1 MELCPRCGTALPQG
15 SQTCPVCLV
24 AENAPEAGRV
34 EQQVISEGELLA
46 PSRSLLARRWERL
59 LERPERRRGL
69 RVALSLALVVAVLLL
84 SVGAWRAFVGSPWGA
99 RLRGMNEIVFVGAPI
114 NPLAGPQA
122 RHEQTACLTTI
133 TSSDQRTWNVGDPTN
148 CSSLIYV
155 RTSSGGTGTGE
166 LTTRGGLYLMRPDGS
181 GLHRLTNVPN
191 GAYFSPVWSPDGA
204 HIAAFVLYP
213 TPGFVAK
220 LIVMDADGSNAHLI
234 PAVSLLIGTFNSG
247 LTEVA
252 TPLTR
257 LISWSPDS
265 SRLVVPVGSG
275 QFALLNAD
283 GSNVRQFE
291 GTTPTWSPDG
301 RLLACYIEGQA
312 AASSSAQPA
321 TSPYS
326 DPLLRVEVVNTQT
339 FQTQQVATLTNL
351 SGGALA
357 WSPDGRFL
365 AYSTARLDDGQS
377 TPTGQVMLAR
387 ADGSD
392 PRVVIQWNG
401 GLVEQIAWSPDS
413 AQIAAVVGNVV
424 APNNGNGLSTAQ
436 ELYVVNTNGSHP
448 RDLGASDGEE
458 PSWSPDGRH
467 LIFTSLI
474 DPVSRS
480 MLVVADTGASPV
492 SLRRLSVPQPFVFG
506 PSWSPLAGL

>member
-1 MELCPRCGTALPQG
+1 MELCPRCGTALPDG
-15 SQTCPVCLV
+15 SQSCQVCLV
-24 AENAPEAGRV
+24 AESAPEARRGEQLAVV
-34 EQQVISEGELLA
+34 EAEPLA
-46 PSRSLLARRWERL
+46 PAQYGRWERL
-59 LERPERRRGL
+59 LERPERRRAA
-69 RVALSLALVVAVLLL
+69 RVVLSLALVVVVLLV
-84 SVGAWRAFVGSPWGA
+84 SVGAWRAFVGSAWGA

-114 NPLAGPQA
+114 NPLAGPQGQVQ
-122 RHEQTACLTTI
+122 QTMCITTI
-133 TSSDQRTWNVGDPTN
+133 TSSNQQTWNVGDPTN

-155 RTSSGGTGTGE
+155 RASSGGSGTGA
-166 LTTRGGLYLMRPDGS
+166 LTVRGGLYLMRPDGS
-181 GLHRLTNVPN
+181 GLHRLTNVPD

-213 TPGFVAK
+213 TPGFVAR

-247 LTEVA
+247 FTEVA

-257 LISWSPDS
+257 LISWSPDG
-265 SRLVVPVGSG
+265 SRLVAPAGSG

-283 GSNVRQFE
+283 GSNIHQFT

-301 RLLACYIEGQA
+301 RSLAYYSESQTLV
-312 AASSSAQPA
+312 SSSSSPQ
-321 TSPYS
+321 TNSPYS
-326 DPLLRVEVVNTQT
+326 DPQLRVEVLNTQT
-339 FQTQQVATLTNL
+339 FQTQEVATLADL
-351 SGGALA
+351 SGSALA

-365 AYSTARLDDGQS
+365 AYSAVHLDEGQS

-392 PRVVIQWNG
+392 PRVVVQWSG

-413 AQIAAVVGNVV
+413 AQIAAVVGDV
-424 APNNGNGLSTAQ
+424 AFLDSNNGLSTAQ
-436 ELYVVNTNGSHP
+436 ELYVVNTNGSHS

-467 LIFTSLI
+467 LIFVNLL
-474 DPVSRS
+474 DALRS
-480 MLVVADTGASPV
+480 SVLVVADTGASPV
-492 SLRRLSVPQPFVFG
+492 SLRRLNAPLPFAFG
-506 PSWSPLAGL
+506 PSWSPLAGF